1 MAKSN
6 PNKAVEVRGEIIDPT
21 TPEGRAK
28 MAELTTAAIRMRN
41 HGATMWHIA
50 DKLGCSE
57 EDASHLVTAAVVA
70 IRAVDTEEI
79 AARHMMTLADIK
91 RAMYPSME
99 EGDEKAAN
107 VLIKAIDH
115 EAKMYGTY
123 APKRVH
129 LGLDQEEFESTVE
142 EDLRRI
148 GVDPNMDT
156 PLDVEFTDED
166 GQGWANT

>member
-1 MAKSN
+1 MAKA
-6 PNKAVEVRGEIIDPT
+6 NKAIEVRGEKLDPA

-28 MAELTTAAIRMRN
+28 LEELTTAAIRLRN
-41 HGATMWHIA
+41 HGATMWAIG

-57 EDASHLVTAAVVA
+57 EDASRLVTAAVVA

-91 RAMYPSME
+91 RAMYPAMQD
-99 EGDEKAAN
+99 GDDKSAN
-107 VLIKAIDH
+107 VILKAVDH
-115 EAKMYGTY
+115 EAKMFGTY

-142 EDLRRI
+142 EDLRAI
-148 GVDPNMDT
+148 GVDPHMDT
-156 PLDVEFTDED
+156 PLDVEFDVEGD
-166 GQGWANT
+166 GWANT